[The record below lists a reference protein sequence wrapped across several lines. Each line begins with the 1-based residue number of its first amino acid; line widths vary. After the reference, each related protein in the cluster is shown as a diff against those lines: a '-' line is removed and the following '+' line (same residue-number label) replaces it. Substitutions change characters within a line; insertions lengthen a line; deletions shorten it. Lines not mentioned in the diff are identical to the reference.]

1 MQLWERNL
9 RTLVANAS
17 RAGQPVSQV
26 YRADVDDLLCEL
38 DRTRE
43 RVEHYKDAAVAAL
56 DTMPLM
62 VMAAGKAIR

>member
-17 RAGQPVSQV
+17 RAGQPVCQV